1 MKLVTSNPQFV
12 FRLLSPIENA
22 SLVGEGLARA
32 TTGSAA
38 GARTSRSGI
47 TSRRTAP
54 PLRTTGCLKD
64 PESTVLRAA
73 SPGRLK
79 SVAEPCS
86 LAHTR
91 ICKFAFT
98 SLKQV
103 RELLE
108 LRGSPGKMTS
118 VSACTNFSLGTVS
131 KFPRFQDHSQILDR
145 FLGSATVTR
154 FSF

>member
-1 MKLVTSNPQFV
+1 
-12 FRLLSPIENA
+12 
-22 SLVGEGLARA
+22 
-32 TTGSAA
+32 
-38 GARTSRSGI
+38 
-47 TSRRTAP
+47 
-54 PLRTTGCLKD
+54 
-64 PESTVLRAA
+64 
-73 SPGRLK
+73 LK

-118 VSACTNFSLGTVS
+118 VSACTKFSLGTIVNGPGQANVDFALS
-131 KFPRFQDHSQILDR
+131 KTMGLAWPREGAALLFRGELFNVLNHPQFANPDAQ
-145 FLGSATVTR
+145 FGSPTFGIISSTAVNAR
-154 FSF
+154 VGQLAIKLSF